1 MGGRTAAT
9 AIPRTLF
16 QVIASHDLAPE
27 ITFAAESDVTPA
39 SRSM

>member
-1 MGGRTAAT
+1 M
-9 AIPRTLF
+9 F

-27 ITFAAESDVTPA
+27 ITFAAELEVTPA